1 MDPSSSDGCAP
12 CTCGDALS
20 RVYDYLDQEL
30 DMTSSAAI
38 AAHLDACLD
47 CAEQYRLEQ
56 VVKALV
62 QRTCCE
68 DRAPEEL
75 RIRIVAR
82 ISEVRI
88 TYRRQT

>member
-1 MDPSSSDGCAP
+1 MTDHSSCS
-12 CTCGDALS
+12 CGDALS
-20 RVYDYLDQEL
+20 RVYDYLDREIEPPAA
-30 DMTSSAAI
+30 MAI
-38 AAHLDACLD
+38 ADHLEQCPS

-56 VVKALV
+56 LVKALV

-68 DRAPEEL
+68 DRAPESL
-75 RIRIVAR
+75 RVRIVTR

>member
-1 MDPSSSDGCAP
+1 MSDCTP

-20 RVYDYLDQEL
+20 RVYDYLDSEL
-30 DMTSSAAI
+30 DAASAVAI
-38 AAHLDACLD
+38 AGHLEECPD
-47 CAEQYRLEQ
+47 CAEQYHLERI
-56 VVKALV
+56 VKTLV

-68 DRAPEEL
+68 ERAPEAL

-88 TYRRQT
+88 TYRSQP

>member
-1 MDPSSSDGCAP
+1 MSDCTPTGDSS

-20 RVYDYLDQEL
+20 RVYDYLDQEI
-30 DMTSSAAI
+30 DAASAMVI
-38 AAHLDACLD
+38 AGHLEACPD

-56 VVKALV
+56 MVKALV
-62 QRTCCE
+62 HRTCCE
-68 DRAPEEL
+68 ERAPEAL

-88 TYRRQT
+88 TYRREG

>member
-1 MDPSSSDGCAP
+1 MSGCEP
-12 CTCGDALS
+12 CTCGEALS

-30 DMTSSAAI
+30 DATSAVAI
-38 AAHLDACLD
+38 AGHLEACSP

-56 VVKALV
+56 VVKTLI

-68 DRAPEEL
+68 ERAPEEL
-75 RIRIVAR
+75 RVRIVAR

-88 TYRRQT
+88 TYRRQP

>member
-1 MDPSSSDGCAP
+1 MSDCPPMGESD

-20 RVYDYLDQEL
+20 RVYDYLDQEI
-30 DMTSSAAI
+30 DAASAVAI
-38 AAHLDACLD
+38 AGHLEACPD

-62 QRTCCE
+62 HRTCCE
-68 DRAPEEL
+68 ERAPEAL

-88 TYRRQT
+88 TYRRQS

>member
-1 MDPSSSDGCAP
+1 MSACEA
-12 CTCGDALS
+12 CTCGEALS
-20 RVYDYLDQEL
+20 RVYDYLDQEC
-30 DMTSSAAI
+30 DPSTAQVI
-38 AAHLDACLD
+38 AGHLEECPD

-62 QRTCCE
+62 HRTCCE
-68 DRAPEEL
+68 ERAPEEL

-88 TYRRQT
+88 TYRREL